1 MKLFFYSK
9 SGSNL
14 ELIATVIKKNM
25 TIVKKTKITKI
36 TCIKYL
42 TLKNRCIALILINAA
57 PNGIERLSI

>member
-25 TIVKKTKITKI
+25 TIVKKTKITNH
-36 TCIKYL
+36 L
-42 TLKNRCIALILINAA
+42 H
-57 PNGIERLSI
+57 

>member
-25 TIVKKTKITKI
+25 TIVKKTKIQI